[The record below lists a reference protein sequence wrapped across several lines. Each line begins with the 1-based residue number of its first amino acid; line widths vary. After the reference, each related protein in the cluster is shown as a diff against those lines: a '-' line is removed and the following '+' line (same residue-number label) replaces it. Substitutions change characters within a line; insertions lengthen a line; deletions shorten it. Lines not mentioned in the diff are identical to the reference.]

1 MLDAR
6 FPYRLVYDSKL
17 IRGKITQTLIVVR
30 QVFQDTSPGILVAPI
45 PPPEEVR
52 ANGNSDTRP
61 SSCVLFA
68 RPNTQLAVSCLLAHL
83 FRIGSDDRLL
93 TPEFL
98 RALI

>member
-6 FPYRLVYDSKL
+6 FPFPLFYGSKR
-17 IRGKITQTLIVVR
+17 IRGKITQTLIIVR
-30 QVFQDTSPGILVAPI
+30 QACQDRSPGILVAPV

-52 ANGNSDTRP
+52 ANGNGDTRP

-68 RPNTQLAVSCLLAHL
+68 HPNTKLAVSCLLAHL

-93 TPEFL
+93 TP
-98 RALI
+98 